1 MKFMNITLKRSMVVF
16 LLSLIAVAFAQQAAY
31 TSILFNFKFKFP
43 ASRVYTES
51 KGSSEGIKVGDV
63 NVSTSGVTVNGNGST
78 VTVPSG
84 NCKGNQEMLT
94 WEGLKARKTT
104 GYNVFKEFM
113 GLVQKNGWKF
123 TGTLVNKDGGTYKF
137 TKQKRTISG
146 MLNAQDDQFGAI
158 LCEGKM
164 M

>member
-1 MKFMNITLKRSMVVF
+1 MNITLKRS
-16 LLSLIAVAFAQQAAY
+16 LIVILFALITAAFAQQAAY

-43 ASRVYTES
+43 ATRMYTDGKS
-51 KGSSEGIKVGDV
+51 GEGMKVGDV
-63 NVSTSGVTVNGNGST
+63 NVSTSGVTVNGSGSNI
-78 VTVPSG
+78 TVPSG
-84 NCKGNQEMLT
+84 NCKGKQELLT

-137 TKQKRTISG
+137 VKQKRTISG
-146 MLNAQDDQFGAI
+146 MLSAQDDEFSAV